1 LHQDVDYRKILG
13 SRGWL
18 ALQPD
23 PFRAKVLA
31 GGHLVELQQGQSL
44 YVQGDPP
51 GGIFGIVRGALAVNI
66 ARGATGPHFC
76 HLANPSEWFGEGPF
90 LTGIDRMVG
99 LEAPVDTLLF
109 NLPLD
114 AMERMAAED
123 PRNIRHFAQITL
135 VNMAIAMRVVEDLLI
150 PDPLRRVAAVLFRVT
165 SENGNS
171 VVPLSQVQ
179 IGSMANVSRKLV
191 NRALKEF
198 ESRTWVRPGYCA
210 VEVLDR
216 DKLRQY
222 ADERRDPE

>member
-1 LHQDVDYRKILG
+1 VYQDVDYRKILQ

-18 ALQPD
+18 ALQPE
-23 PFRAKVLA
+23 PFRAKVFA
-31 GGHLVELQQGQSL
+31 GGRLVELQQGKSL
-44 YVQGDPP
+44 YVQEDPP

-90 LTGIDRMVG
+90 LTGIGRMVG

-165 SENGNS
+165 SENDNC
-171 VVPLSQVQ
+171 VIPLSQVQ

-191 NRALKEF
+191 NRALKKF
-198 ESRTWVRPGYCA
+198 ESRAWVRPGYCA
-210 VEVLDR
+210 VEVVDR

-222 ADERRDPE
+222 ADERRDL